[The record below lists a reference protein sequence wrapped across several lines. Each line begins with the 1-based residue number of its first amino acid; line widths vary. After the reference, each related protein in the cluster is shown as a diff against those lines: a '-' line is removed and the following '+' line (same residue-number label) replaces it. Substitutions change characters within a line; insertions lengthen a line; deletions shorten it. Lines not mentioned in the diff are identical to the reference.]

1 VRDRLRTVLAGL
13 DVGDA
18 DLAYRAIRLAQPGGL
33 GRAER
38 HDVAEAPQV
47 SLRAAM
53 DEARGRDRVAQQY
66 VTGYRDIFEIG
77 LPALQ
82 HGLSRWHSRAW
93 AAVHVYLVFLAHFAD
108 SHIAR
113 KHGEEVAASVS
124 LQARELSQALGHSH
138 DPAREMPSLEAF
150 DRQLKARSIN
160 PGTSADLT
168 VATLVAMDLE
178 DSLDHVSSERVSP
191 ESWSGVSASG

>member
-1 VRDRLRTVLAGL
+1 
-13 DVGDA
+13 
-18 DLAYRAIRLAQPGGL
+18 
-33 GRAER
+33 
-38 HDVAEAPQV
+38 
-47 SLRAAM
+47 M
-53 DEARGRDRVAQQY
+53 
-66 VTGYRDIFEIG
+66 
-77 LPALQ
+77 
-82 HGLSRWHSRAW
+82 
-93 AAVHVYLVFLAHFAD
+93 HVYLVFLAHCAD